1 MAAPFFAGAA
11 ETPKLN
17 VYDAQEIC
25 ALFDRGENVIE
36 WINSREGARH
46 NSATAILYAYDAQA
60 GSYVRLLE
68 DPGIRELKDK
78 IGRYLATIVDG
89 FSPDSV
95 LEAGIGEGTSLAPM
109 LRHLKIKPAHILGF
123 DISLSRLLFARKHLA
138 EHGADKIVLFTG
150 KLDRIPLAG
159 ASVDVVVTIH
169 ALEPNHGYEELL
181 LAELLRVARR
191 HLVLVEPSYEAASRE
206 ARARMDR
213 LGYVRGIPETLKR
226 LGYSPRVERF
236 PYNTNP
242 LNEAA
247 LIIVD
252 KPEQAP
258 KADAPQFVSPIS
270 GRNLLA
276 RRDCWYCPDDGHA
289 FPVIAG
295 IPCLVVENSVLVS
308 KLEQTDPAARF
319 DVQG

>member
-1 MAAPFFAGAA
+1 MNA
-11 ETPKLN
+11 
-17 VYDAQEIC
+17 YDAREIC

-36 WINSREGARH
+36 WINAREGAQH

-60 GSYVRLLE
+60 GSYVELLE
-68 DPGIRELKDK
+68 DAGIRELKDK
-78 IGRYLATIVDG
+78 IGRYLATIIDG

-95 LEAGIGEGTSLAPM
+95 LEAGIGEGTSLVPI
-109 LRHLKIKPAHILGF
+109 LRHLKRRPAHILGF
-123 DISLSRLLFARKHLA
+123 DLSVSRLLFARKHVA
-138 EHGADKIVLFTG
+138 EHGTDKIVLFAG
-150 KLDRIPLAG
+150 KLDRIPLAA
-159 ASVDVVVTIH
+159 ASVDVVLTIH
-169 ALEPNHGYEELL
+169 ALEPNHGHEERM

-191 HLVLVEPSYEAASRE
+191 HLVLVEPSYETASAE

-226 LGYSPRVERF
+226 LGYSARLERF
-236 PYNTNP
+236 PYNINP

-252 KPEQAP
+252 KPEEAA
-258 KADAPQFVSPIS
+258 KTDAPQFVSPIS
-270 GRNLLA
+270 GRNLSA

-295 IPCLVVENSVLVS
+295 IPCLIVENGVLVT
-308 KLEQTDPAARF
+308 KLEQAD
-319 DVQG
+319 GL